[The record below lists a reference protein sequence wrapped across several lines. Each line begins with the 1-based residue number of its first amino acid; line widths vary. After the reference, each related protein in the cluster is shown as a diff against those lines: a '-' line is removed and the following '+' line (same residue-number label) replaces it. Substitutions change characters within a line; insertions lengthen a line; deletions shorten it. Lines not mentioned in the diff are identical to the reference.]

1 MDLQSKTAI
10 VTGAGRGIGRA
21 ITIRLVRRGMNVLAV
36 ARTAR
41 DIEETA
47 VQAAQLSG
55 VCVAQVANVTRS
67 DEVDGLVKRAVAEFG
82 GLDVL
87 VNNAGAAPLCPLEQI
102 DDRLL
107 ADTLGVNVQAVV
119 YTCRAAWPALKA
131 SRGAIINISSMAAKD
146 PFPGFSLYGATK
158 AWVNTF
164 TQALAEEGKPFG
176 VRAFGVGPG
185 AVETQMLRGAFP
197 SFPAD
202 QTLQP
207 DDIAAAVEWLLDER
221 ARHTTGQTIYVK
233 K

>member
-1 MDLQSKTAI
+1 
-10 VTGAGRGIGRA
+10 
-21 ITIRLVRRGMNVLAV
+21 MNVLAV

-47 VQAAQLSG
+47 SQATRLPG
-55 VCVAQVANVTRS
+55 VCMAQSVDVTRS
-67 DEVDGLVKRAVAEFG
+67 DQVDALVRQAVGEFG

-87 VNNAGAAPLCPLEQI
+87 VNNAGAAPLCSIDKI
-102 DDRLL
+102 DDQLL
-107 ADTLGVNVQAVV
+107 TDTLGVNIRAVV
-119 YTCRAAWPALKA
+119 YTCRAAWPALQR
-131 SRGAIINISSMAAKD
+131 SRGTIINISSVAAKD

-176 VRAFGVGPG
+176 IRAFSVGPG

-197 SFPAD
+197 NFPAE
-202 QTLQP
+202 QTLHP
-207 DDIAAAVEWLLDER
+207 DDIAAAIEWLLDER
-221 ARHTTGQTIYVK
+221 AAHVTGQTIYVK